1 MFNFK
6 SKLIFYLQEIIVSKT
21 DLKNK
26 DYINIKNID
35 FRIKKT
41 VTNVFQ
47 NKFLCNYLFSFLKR
61 QCFLT

>member
-26 DYINIKNID
+26 DYINIKILISEL
-35 FRIKKT
+35 RK
-41 VTNVFQ
+41 Q
-47 NKFLCNYLFSFLKR
+47 
-61 QCFLT
+61 